1 MPAGS
6 YLKLGGIWG
15 VAAGRVYRKIDGVW
29 KPTDEV
35 YVKNGGI
42 WRLCHE
48 YDVTPPAVPEISL
61 EIVDT
66 DYWENHVQKS
76 GRYIKV
82 GVRTPGGNHD
92 TDLKRIRVLT
102 TYNGKSPVTYTGGKN
117 TSTPDDDHPNEPWS
131 GWHYNGFGGS
141 AESRDSSVFHY
152 KKWPR
157 NASNQTNIPAGKEFF
172 AAWAEDLNG
181 NWSAGN
187 FASIVVPK
195 KGVDAANRVT
205 KEARFQVN
213 STGSWSQE
221 RFEYGRLKQSN
232 SPRSRGLLFYGN
244 QIRANIGARG
254 DPKIKK
260 AEILVQRRN
269 DSGTARANVYIFR
282 HPYGAPANI
291 GQELNHHEVIK
302 LGGINK
308 GEQKWFPIPNSYIE
322 LLEKDVIKGFG
333 FWYKDPDHNQA
344 SAQDY
349 SVFNSKDDNIR
360 TGELHVVW
368 QEIL

>member
-6 YLKLGGIWG
+6 FLKLGGIWG
-15 VAAGRVYRKIDGVW
+15 VPASRVYRKIDGVW
-29 KPTDEV
+29 KVTDEV
-35 YVKNGGI
+35 YVKVGGV
-42 WRLCHE
+42 WQMCHE
-48 YDVTPPAVPEISL
+48 YDVTPPAIPELSL

-66 DYWENHVQKS
+66 EYWENHVRKT

-82 GVRTPGGNHD
+82 GVRTPGGTHD
-92 TDLKRIRVLT
+92 TDLKQIRVLT
-102 TYNGKSPVTYTGGKN
+102 TYNNKSPTTQFGGN
-117 TSTPDDDHPNEPWS
+117 RITMPDDDHPNEPWMS
-131 GWHYNGFGGS
+131 TGFNGYNGS
-141 AESRDSSVFHY
+141 QRDHSEVFHY
-152 KKWPR
+152 KRWPR
-157 NASNQTNIPAGKEFF
+157 NAGNHTNIKAGKEFF

-221 RFEYGRLKQSN
+221 RFTYGRPKQAN

-254 DPKIKK
+254 RPVIKK

-269 DSGTARANVYIFR
+269 DTGTSMANIYIFR
-282 HPYGAPANI
+282 HPYGAPSAI
-291 GQELNHHEVIK
+291 GQELSHHDAIK
-302 LGGINK
+302 IGQIKK
-308 GEQKWFPIPNSYIE
+308 GEQKWFQLPDSYIP
-322 LLEKDVIKGFG
+322 LLEDDVIKGFG
-333 FWYKDPDHNQA
+333 FWYKNPDHNQA

-349 SVFNSKDDNIR
+349 SVLNSKDDNIR
-360 TGELHVVW
+360 TGELHIVW